1 MTPMPAP
8 ALESATVESPAATE
22 EPVAPPQNATSTGPA
37 DDAMTASDFP
47 VPPER
52 DLRLLAQQ
60 MRWNGAEPPGA
71 AFVSEDLQVGE
82 VRDFWTLDYPSMA
95 MVSNRFR
102 LAAISDGAYW
112 WVGEDAKVETEALS
126 RTLEEAE
133 GQVFPRVEKVFADGS
148 GTGSLAHHQR
158 KDTGSWR
165 VRVGKRP
172 IRGQCQS
179 LQQRGGGDLHQLA
192 GRCTGRSRVRRRSW
206 PTNCST

>member
-1 MTPMPAP
+1 
-8 ALESATVESPAATE
+8 
-22 EPVAPPQNATSTGPA
+22 
-37 DDAMTASDFP
+37 MTASDFP

-82 VRDFWTLDYPSMA
+82 VRDFWTLDYPNMA

-102 LAAISDGAYW
+102 LAEISDGAYW

-148 GTGSLAHHQR
+148 EPDRWHIISGRIPGVGGYVSGSDQYAASVSPYSNEVAAIYINSRAAAPARQ
-158 KDTGSWR
+158 GS
-165 VRVGKRP
+165 P
-172 IRGQCQS
+172 
-179 LQQRGGGDLHQLA
+179 
-192 GRCTGRSRVRRRSW
+192 RSW